1 MSDAHPFL
9 RKFNVLFYSF
19 FLKLI
24 PCIILTLVTALLVK
38 AMVQV
43 LDTKSFLL
51 INKSPTTP
59 MIEGNEK
66 SSKVKRYEP
75 PSREKSFS

>member
-1 MSDAHPFL
+1 MSHVHPHL

-43 LDTKSFLL
+43 LGNFLWK
-51 INKSPTTP
+51 NKSPTTP
-59 MIEGNEK
+59 IIEGNEK
-66 SSKVKRYEP
+66 SSKVKRYEQQ
-75 PSREKSFS
+75 SREKSFS

>member
-1 MSDAHPFL
+1 MSHVHPFL

-19 FLKLI
+19 FLKLV

-43 LDTKSFLL
+43 LHTSYGKINHQPLQLL
-51 INKSPTTP
+51 T
-59 MIEGNEK
+59 IEGNEK
-66 SSKVKRYEP
+66 SSKVKGYEQQ
-75 PSREKSFS
+75 SREKSFS

>member
-1 MSDAHPFL
+1 MSHVHPHL

-43 LDTKSFLL
+43 LGNFYGK
-51 INKSPTTP
+51 INLQPLQ
-59 MIEGNEK
+59 
-66 SSKVKRYEP
+66 
-75 PSREKSFS
+75 